1 MPHWA
6 RPKGVTSGRRRKS
19 EVGAVPAVWLAGL
32 SCRFSVSVQG
42 FPGRTPMPS
51 PQLLVLFGS
60 QTGTAQD
67 VSERLGREARRR
79 RLCCRVQALD
89 SYPVVNLINEPLVI
103 FVCATTGQGDPP
115 DNMKNFWRFIFRK
128 NLPSTSL
135 CRMDFVVLGL
145 GDSSYAKYNFVAK
158 KLHRR
163 LLQLGGSA
171 LLPMCLGDDQHELG
185 PDAAIDPWLRDLW
198 EKVLELC
205 PVPRDLPVI
214 PPGVP
219 LPSRFALHFLRED
232 PGTRSEEQRAAS
244 PGSQGPPS
252 ELQPFLAP
260 VVANQRVTGPSHFQ
274 DVRLIDF
281 DITGSGISFA
291 AGDVVLIQPSNSAAH
306 VQQFC
311 QVLGLNPDQRFTLQ
325 PREPG
330 VPCPPRLPQPCSVRH
345 LVSRY
350 LDIASV
356 PRRSFFEL
364 LACLSAH
371 ELEREKLLEFSSAQ
385 GQEEL
390 HEYCS
395 RPRRTILEVLCDFP
409 HTAGA
414 IPPDYLLDL
423 IPAIRP
429 RAFSIASSLL
439 VHPSRLQ
446 ILVAV
451 VQYQTRLR
459 EPRRGLCSSWLASL
473 DPGQGA
479 ARVPLWVRPGG
490 LAFPET
496 PDTPVIMVGPGTG
509 VAPFRAAIQER
520 VAQGRTGERTGVP
533 GQGHSQAGLTEAGGP
548 CPDWRLPCISPRKHL
563 GFWLPPAGPGLLLGG
578 GVAGP
583 GEEGLPDPGHGLLPG
598 AGGCAWE
605 PGVGGRPSGSAPPI
619 SHPAGAEGVRAAPA
633 PGAGAARVGAAGP
646 PGRLLLPGRVSRAWD
661 VAGVGPAPRVSASL
675 SPVRMA
681 LQQRQVHAGRRLGSP
696 DVHLPGGGRA
706 LWPRCGRLPGQAPA
720 DAALPD

>member
-1 MPHWA
+1 
-6 RPKGVTSGRRRKS
+6 
-19 EVGAVPAVWLAGL
+19 
-32 SCRFSVSVQG
+32 
-42 FPGRTPMPS
+42 MPS

-79 RLCCRVQALD
+79 RLGCRVQALD

-103 FVCATTGQGDPP
+103 FVCATAGQGDPP
-115 DNMKNFWRFIFRK
+115 DNMKNFWKFIFRK

-135 CRMDFVVLGL
+135 CRMDFAVLGL

-171 LLPMCLGDDQHELG
+171 LLPLCLGDDQHELG
-185 PDAAIDPWLRDLW
+185 PDAAVDPWLRDLW
-198 EKVLELC
+198 EKVLELY
-205 PVPRDLPVI
+205 PVPQDLSVI

-219 LPSRFALHFLRED
+219 LPSKFTLHFLQEA
-232 PGTRSEEQRAAS
+232 PTMCSEEQGAAS
-244 PGSQGPPS
+244 PDSQGPPS

-260 VVANQRVTGPSHFQ
+260 MVTNQRVTGPLHFQ
-274 DVRLIDF
+274 DVRLIEF

-311 QVLGLNPDQRFTLQ
+311 QVLGLNPDQCFTLQ
-325 PREPG
+325 PREPD
-330 VPCPPRLPQPCSVRH
+330 VPCPLRLPQPCSMQH
-345 LVSRY
+345 LVSQY
-350 LDIASV
+350 LDITSV

-364 LACLSAH
+364 LACLSVH
-371 ELEREKLLEFSSAQ
+371 EVEREKLLEFSSAR

-423 IPAIRP
+423 IPPIRP

-439 VHPSRLQ
+439 

-451 VQYQTRLR
+451 VQYQTRLK

-473 DPGQGA
+473 DPGRGPV
-479 ARVPLWVRPGG
+479 RVPLWVQPGG

-520 VAQGRTGERTGVP
+520 VAQGRTGNILFFGCRWRDQDFYWEAEWQDLERKGCLTLVTAFSREQERKVYVQHRLRELGPLVWELLDR
-533 GQGHSQAGLTEAGGP
+533 QGAFFYLAGNAKSMPADVSEALT
-548 CPDWRLPCISPRKHL
+548 SV
-563 GFWLPPAGPGLLLGG
+563 FQ
-578 GVAGP
+578 
-583 GEEGLPDPGHGLLPG
+583 EEGGLSGPD
-598 AGGCAWE
+598 
-605 PGVGGRPSGSAPPI
+605 
-619 SHPAGAEGVRAAPA
+619 AGAYL
-633 PGAGAARVGAAGP
+633 AR
-646 PGRLLLPGRVSRAWD
+646 LQ
-661 VAGVGPAPRVSASL
+661 
-675 SPVRMA
+675 RMLRFQTETWA
-681 LQQRQVHAGRRLGSP
+681 
-696 DVHLPGGGRA
+696 
-706 LWPRCGRLPGQAPA
+706 
-720 DAALPD
+720 